1 MYAYMRHTLMS
12 LRQVTSLFST
22 SVDAGNAS
30 NIKRASRKKSR
41 STGGW
46 IKYQGVDKR

>member
-12 LRQVTSLFST
+12 LRQVTSLFAT

-30 NIKRASRKKSR
+30 NIEPVERKAKYW
-41 STGGW
+41 GW